1 MGKWRNGIP
10 ACRQAGAI
18 VSKLMFFVYVLK
30 SLKTGEFYKGLTDN
44 LDRRIEEHSNGESRS
59 TKNRLPLKLIHV
71 EIYDTRDEARK
82 IEKFFKSGYGREII
96 KEISENMAR

>member
-1 MGKWRNGIP
+1 
-10 ACRQAGAI
+10 
-18 VSKLMFFVYVLK
+18 MFYVYVLK

-44 LDRRIEEHSNGESRS
+44 LNRRIEEHSDGKSRS
-59 TKNRLPLKLIHV
+59 TKNRLPLELIHV

-96 KEISENMAR
+96 KEISKTLPR

>member
-1 MGKWRNGIP
+1 
-10 ACRQAGAI
+10 
-18 VSKLMFFVYVLK
+18 MFFVYILK
-30 SLKTGEFYKGLTDN
+30 SLKTEEFYKGLTAN
-44 LDRRIEEHSNGESRS
+44 LDRRLEEHFNGESKS

-71 EIYDTRDEARK
+71 EIRDTRDEARK